1 MERCSL
7 IEVVRLSVVRRRLP
21 ILQDVNLTID
31 EGDVIALMGP
41 NGAGKSTLLNCLAGI
56 LRPTDGEIHRSAK
69 LGKGTNFRRRTGFS
83 SHEIGLYTELTAL
96 ENLAFAARMHGLA
109 HAGERARQLLDAA
122 GLASI
127 SARAPCQL
135 SQGLRRRLA
144 ILRAVVHDPELI
156 LLDEPFDSLDT
167 NGTRWLEHQFARWR
181 KANRTVCFASHNV
194 EQCHTLADRII
205 WLDAGRLAAVAQTTD
220 RFTLSRRIA

>member
-1 MERCSL
+1 M
-7 IEVVRLSVVRRRLP
+7 
-21 ILQDVNLTID
+21 T
-31 EGDVIALMGP
+31 
-41 NGAGKSTLLNCLAGI
+41 
-56 LRPTDGEIHRSAK
+56 
-69 LGKGTNFRRRTGFS
+69 FRRRTGFS
-83 SHEIGLYTELTAL
+83 GHEVGLYAELTAL

-109 HAGERARQLLDAA
+109 RAREAAQQLLESA
-122 GLASI
+122 GLAAI
-127 SARAPCQL
+127 STRALCQL

-144 ILRAVVHDPELI
+144 ILRAVIHDPELI

-194 EQCHTLADRII
+194 EQCHTLADRIM
-205 WLDAGRLAAVAQTTD
+205 WLDAGRLTAVEQTNY